1 MSIKRHP
8 KNDVPKN
15 DVPKND
21 VHKNDV
27 HKNIPRLLQQA
38 LLPDSRR

>member
-1 MSIKRHP
+1 MRDVYKTTSIKNVQ
-8 KNDVPKN
+8 KMMS
-15 DVPKND
+15 
-21 VHKNDV
+21 KNDV